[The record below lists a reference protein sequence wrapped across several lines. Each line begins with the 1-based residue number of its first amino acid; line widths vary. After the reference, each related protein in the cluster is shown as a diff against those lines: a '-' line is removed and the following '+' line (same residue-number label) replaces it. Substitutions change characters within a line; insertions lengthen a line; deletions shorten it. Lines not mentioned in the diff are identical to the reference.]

1 MRASEGRCLV
11 SEQRKGFPILR
22 PWNHRGAL
30 PNFVD
35 WAALNREQANINHG
49 QTLERLAE
57 RGGLSPDEI
66 VANIERRKWK
76 PMKIE
81 DALAAISA
89 HTFDVERAEGGL

>member
-1 MRASEGRCLV
+1 ME
-11 SEQRKGFPILR
+11 ERKGFPILR

-30 PNFVD
+30 PKFVN
-35 WAALNREQANINHG
+35 WAALNEEWALRNHS
-49 QTLERLAE
+49 QTLQRLGE

-89 HTFDVERAEGGL
+89 HTFDVERAEGGR

>member
-1 MRASEGRCLV
+1 MSGSARGCLV
-11 SEQRKGFPILR
+11 SEQRKGFSILR
-22 PWNHRGAL
+22 PWDYRGAL
-30 PNFVD
+30 PQFVD
-35 WAALNREQANINHG
+35 WSVLNREQAFTNHG

-66 VANIERRKWK
+66 VANIERRKWR